1 MKLRLYIALLSP
13 MVLWASG
20 FAGIRAGLTAYTP
33 EHLAVLRFLVASLT
47 MVIYALVAHVRLP
60 KRKDIPFLLVIG
72 FVSIAWYHLA
82 LNRGEQT
89 VSAGAS
95 SMLVASSPI
104 WAALIAA
111 VFTHDR
117 LHARGWA
124 GIFVSFCGVALI
136 ALGEGGGLHF
146 SSGAWLVLSSALA
159 TGISVILQK
168 KYVARYTATEF
179 TCHLVWA
186 GTLFLLPF
194 GGGLLKQVSQA
205 PLGATLA
212 VVYIGVFPAAIA
224 YIGWGYALARMPA
237 SNSASFLYTVPVFA
251 IFIAWIWLGE
261 VPHLLSL
268 VGGAIA
274 LCGVLLVNTR
284 ARMKVST
291 AVVAEG
297 D

>member
-1 MKLRLYIALLSP
+1 MKPRFYMALLGTT
-13 MVLWASG
+13 VLWGSG
-20 FAGIRAGLTAYTP
+20 FTGIRAGLVAYSP
-33 EHLAVLRFLVASLT
+33 EHLAVLRFLVASAV
-47 MVIYALVAHVRLP
+47 MAAYALVARTALP
-60 KRKDIPFLLVIG
+60 RRRDIPFILVTG
-72 FVSIAWYHLA
+72 FVSITWYHLA

-104 WAALIAA
+104 WAALLAS
-111 VFTHDR
+111 VFTGER

-124 GIFVSFCGVALI
+124 GIFLSFCGVGLI
-136 ALGEGGGLHF
+136 ALGEGGGLRF
-146 SSGAWLVLSSALA
+146 SAGAWLVLSCALA
-159 TGISVILQK
+159 TGISVLLQK
-168 KYVARYTATEF
+168 RYVARYSATEF

-194 GGGLLKQVSQA
+194 AGGLAQTVARA
-205 PLGATLA
+205 PLNATIA

-224 YIGWGYALARMPA
+224 YIGWGYVLARVPA
-237 SNSASFLYTVPVFA
+237 PNAASFLYLVPVFT

-268 VGGAIA
+268 MGGALA
-274 LCGVLLVNTR
+274 LAGVLLVNTR
-284 ARMKVST
+284 ARRVT
-291 AVVAEG
+291 AAVVAEG

>member
-1 MKLRLYIALLSP
+1 

-20 FAGIRAGLTAYTP
+20 FAGIRAGLVGYTP
-33 EHLAVLRFLVASLT
+33 EHLAVLRFIVATLT
-47 MVIYALVAHVRLP
+47 MVIYALVTRTGLP
-60 KRKDIPFLLVIG
+60 KRKDIPFILVMGMI
-72 FVSIAWYHLA
+72 SITWYHLA
-82 LNRGEQT
+82 LNKGEQT

-111 VFTHDR
+111 LVTGER
-117 LHARGWA
+117 LHLRGWG
-124 GIFVSFCGVALI
+124 GIFLSFCGVGLI

-159 TGISVILQK
+159 TGISVIMQK

-186 GTLFLLPF
+186 GTIFLLPF
-194 GGGLLKQVSQA
+194 GGGLIQQVAHA
-205 PLGATLA
+205 PLSATLA
-212 VVYIGVFPAAIA
+212 VVYIGIFPAAIA
-224 YIGWGYALARMPA
+224 YIGWGYALARIPA
-237 SNSASFLYTVPVFA
+237 SNAASFLYTVPVFA

-268 VGGAIA
+268 LGGGLA
-274 LCGVLLVNTR
+274 LCGVVLVNTR
-284 ARMKVST
+284 MKQKVVA

>member
-1 MKLRLYIALLSP
+1 MALLGTT
-13 MVLWASG
+13 VLWGSG
-20 FAGIRAGLTAYTP
+20 FTGIRAGLVAYSP
-33 EHLAVLRFLVASLT
+33 EHLAVLRFLVASAV
-47 MVIYALVAHVRLP
+47 MAAYALVARTALP
-60 KRKDIPFLLVIG
+60 RRRDIPFILVTG
-72 FVSIAWYHLA
+72 FVSITWYHLA

-104 WAALIAA
+104 WAALLAS
-111 VFTHDR
+111 VFTGER

-124 GIFVSFCGVALI
+124 GIFLSFCGVGLI
-136 ALGEGGGLHF
+136 ALGEGGGLRF
-146 SSGAWLVLSSALA
+146 SAGAWLVLSCALA
-159 TGISVILQK
+159 TGISVLLQK
-168 KYVARYTATEF
+168 RYVARYSATEF

-194 GGGLLKQVSQA
+194 AGGLAQTVARA
-205 PLGATLA
+205 PLNATIA

-224 YIGWGYALARMPA
+224 YIGWGYVLARVPA
-237 SNSASFLYTVPVFA
+237 PNAASFLYLVPVFT

-268 VGGAIA
+268 MGGALA
-274 LCGVLLVNTR
+274 LAGVLLVNTR
-284 ARMKVST
+284 ARRVT
-291 AVVAEG
+291 AAVVAEG